1 MREGKLS
8 RFLATM
14 LLFLLTCYLSLNKT
28 CKTITT
34 MMERIVER
42 NIMRSLRR
50 NFLAMDPW
58 S

>member
-14 LLFLLTCYLSLNKT
+14 LLFLLTYYLSLNKT

-42 NIMRSLRR
+42 KIMRSLRR

>member
-14 LLFLLTCYLSLNKT
+14 LLFLLTYYLSLNNT

-34 MMERIVER
+34 MMERIVKKNRR
-42 NIMRSLRR
+42 NLRR

>member
-34 MMERIVER
+34 MMERIVKR
-42 NIMRSLRR
+42 KNMTNQRR
-50 NFLAMDPW
+50 NLQETDPW
-58 S
+58 L

>member
-14 LLFLLTCYLSLNKT
+14 LLFLLTCYLSLNNT

-34 MMERIVER
+34 MMERIVKKNRR
-42 NIMRSLRR
+42 NLRR

-58 S
+58 L

>member
-8 RFLATM
+8 RFLATI
-14 LLFLLTCYLSLNKT
+14 LLFLLTYYLSLNNT

-34 MMERIVER
+34 MMEKIVKKNRR
-42 NIMRSLRR
+42 NLRW

-58 S
+58 L

>member
-8 RFLATM
+8 KFLATM
-14 LLFLLTCYLSLNKT
+14 LLFLLTYYLSLNNT

-34 MMERIVER
+34 MMEKIVKKNRR
-42 NIMRSLRR
+42 NLRW

-58 S
+58 L

>member
-14 LLFLLTCYLSLNKT
+14 LLFLLTCYLSLNQT

-34 MMERIVER
+34 KMERIVKR
-42 NIMRSLRR
+42 KFMRSLRR
-50 NFLAMDPW
+50 KFLETDLW
-58 S
+58 L

>member
-8 RFLATM
+8 KFLATM
-14 LLFLLTCYLSLNKT
+14 LLFLLTYYLSLNNT

-34 MMERIVER
+34 MMERIVKKKNR
-42 NIMRSLRR
+42 TNLRR

>member
-14 LLFLLTCYLSLNKT
+14 LLFLLTCYLSLNNT

-34 MMERIVER
+34 MMEKIVKKNRR
-42 NIMRSLRR
+42 NLRW

-58 S
+58 L

>member
-14 LLFLLTCYLSLNKT
+14 LHFLLTCYLSLNNT

-34 MMERIVER
+34 MMERIVKR
-42 NIMRSLRR
+42 KIMRSLRR
-50 NFLAMDPW
+50 NFLETDPW
-58 S
+58 L

>member
-14 LLFLLTCYLSLNKT
+14 LLFLLTYYLSLNKT

-34 MMERIVER
+34 MMERIVR
-42 NIMRSLRR
+42 RKNRRSLRK
-50 NFLAMDPW
+50 NFLETDPW
-58 S
+58 L

>member
-14 LLFLLTCYLSLNKT
+14 LLFLLTCYLSLNQT

-34 MMERIVER
+34 MMERIVKKKNR
-42 NIMRSLRR
+42 TNLRR

>member
-14 LLFLLTCYLSLNKT
+14 LLFLLTYYLSLNKT

-34 MMERIVER
+34 MMERIVKR
-42 NIMRSLRR
+42 KIMRNLRR

-58 S
+58 L

>member
-14 LLFLLTCYLSLNKT
+14 LLFLLTYYLSLNNT

-34 MMERIVER
+34 MMEKIVKKNRR
-42 NIMRSLRR
+42 NLRW

-58 S
+58 L

>member
-14 LLFLLTCYLSLNKT
+14 LLFLLTYYLSLNKT

-42 NIMRSLRR
+42 KIMRSLRR

-58 S
+58 L